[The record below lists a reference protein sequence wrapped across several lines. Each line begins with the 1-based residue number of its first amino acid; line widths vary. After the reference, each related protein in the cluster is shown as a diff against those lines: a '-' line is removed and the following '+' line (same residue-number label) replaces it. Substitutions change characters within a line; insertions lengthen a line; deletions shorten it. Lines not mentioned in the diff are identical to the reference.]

1 MNSKNAVGKLGRDFV
16 FLNVIGNVE
25 RPFPASPHAF
35 VAAELGIGDSRRGG
49 PLSFQRQHASADR
62 PPWVVSGSSGK
73 LRRGPKFVV
82 RRIQRHRVKI
92 RSDGQNGKWK
102 G

>member
-35 VAAELGIGDSRRGG
+35 VAAKLVIGDSRRGG

-62 PPWVVSGSSGK
+62 QLEIVSGSSGK
-73 LRRGPKFVV
+73 LCRGQIFVV
-82 RRIQRHRVKI
+82 RLIEIHRGKLPFEA
-92 RSDGQNGKWK
+92 QTGKWK
-102 G
+102 R